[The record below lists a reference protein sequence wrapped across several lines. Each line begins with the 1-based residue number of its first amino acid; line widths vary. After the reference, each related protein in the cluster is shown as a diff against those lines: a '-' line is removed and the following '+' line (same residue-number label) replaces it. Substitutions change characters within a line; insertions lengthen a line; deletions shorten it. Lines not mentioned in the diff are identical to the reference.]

1 MNMQWRRVSRRR
13 GMMLAGAV
21 AALLAAGG
29 TASAATSGH
38 AGTTGHDG
46 VTLTPVSGPHSHP
59 HKVPV
64 TVVEVPGVTLVP
76 VGKLP
81 EGKAKPL
88 PYPVEVVGGKGN
100 TELPRT
106 R

>member
-38 AGTTGHDG
+38 AATTKHDG

-59 HKVPV
+59 HEVPV
-64 TVVEVPGVTLVP
+64 TIVEVPGVKLPP
-76 VGKLP
+76 VESLP
-81 EGKAKPL
+81 EGKSKPL
-88 PYPVEVVGGKGN
+88 PYPIEIIGEKGN
-100 TELPRT
+100 TELPPT
-106 R
+106 Q